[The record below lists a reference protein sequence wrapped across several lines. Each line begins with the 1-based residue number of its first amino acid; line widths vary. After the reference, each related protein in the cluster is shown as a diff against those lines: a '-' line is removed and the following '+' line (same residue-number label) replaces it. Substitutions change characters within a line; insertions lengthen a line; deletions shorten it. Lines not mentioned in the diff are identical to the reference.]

1 MDGSIFRA
9 AARVHLCPR
18 CRRVTWQP
26 HGDDCLL
33 CQKGAATR
41 A

>member
-1 MDGSIFRA
+1 MDGSIFTA
-9 AARVHLCPR
+9 AACVHLCPG

-26 HGDDCLL
+26 LGDDCLL
-33 CQKGAATR
+33 CQKGATTR

>member
-1 MDGSIFRA
+1 MDGSIFRVV
-9 AARVHLCPR
+9 RVRLCGR

-26 HGDDCLL
+26 ADQDCLL
-33 CQKGAATR
+33 CQKGAATS